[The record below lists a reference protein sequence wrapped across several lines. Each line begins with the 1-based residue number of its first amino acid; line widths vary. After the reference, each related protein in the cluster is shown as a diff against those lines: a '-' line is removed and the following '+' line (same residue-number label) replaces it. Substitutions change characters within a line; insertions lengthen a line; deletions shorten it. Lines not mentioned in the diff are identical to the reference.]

1 MQDPPCLVALNH
13 VEVSGFLAP
22 TPQLLLVHS
31 IQIHSSPRFFLL
43 ESFNLQ
49 FWLKSWKSSPCL
61 VGGSSLLNSWT
72 SPGPKT
78 RSNNSPQILKS
89 HEFSEC
95 FQPLFGWLKYGY
107 GSIPIDTFLVA
118 WTSINPSYF
127 GVNKRYQGFDPSPY
141 VEIIQSWGK
150 LPRVSPASGF
160 SKDRGMGTPCRGA
173 SGTAGDHPA
182 VRGFGA
188 VHGGNPMSSLW

>member
-127 GVNKRYQGFDPSPY
+127 GVNKRYQGFDPSPNM
-141 VEIIQSWGK
+141 SRSMG
-150 LPRVSPASGF
+150 
-160 SKDRGMGTPCRGA
+160 RGMGNCLQCELLRHSHPLQKQVLLLHAGNSDRVERGL
-173 SGTAGDHPA
+173 SGIK
-182 VRGFGA
+182 
-188 VHGGNPMSSLW
+188 